1 MILKLSI
8 EPTLFIVTV
17 YGKSKWQST
26 PYTFSLGPYYA
37 HCDTLHFNMFCYAS
51 SAVNGGAKAGITTCS
66 LSTDFII
73 SVPDGADNEWKVSMY
88 PTLKTYFFSDLF
100 GFHDQYETLFDDA
113 AESWIGIE
121 KVFNLPTVDLKDE

>member
-1 MILKLSI
+1 
-8 EPTLFIVTV
+8 
-17 YGKSKWQST
+17 
-26 PYTFSLGPYYA
+26 
-37 HCDTLHFNMFCYAS
+37 MFCYAS

-113 AESWIGIE
+113 AESWITLILIIS
-121 KVFNLPTVDLKDE
+121 KVIGL

>member
-1 MILKLSI
+1 
-8 EPTLFIVTV
+8 
-17 YGKSKWQST
+17 
-26 PYTFSLGPYYA
+26 
-37 HCDTLHFNMFCYAS
+37 MFCYAS

-113 AESWIGIE
+113 AESWILDYE
-121 KVFNLPTVDLKDE
+121 KNILGDEQAYRFICGYLAYR

>member
-8 EPTLFIVTV
+8 EPIRP
-17 YGKSKWQST
+17 KEAH
-26 PYTFSLGPYYA
+26 SLGGSLIYA
-37 HCDTLHFNMFCYAS
+37 NLLHILI
-51 SAVNGGAKAGITTCS
+51 GAKAGITTCS

>member
-8 EPTLFIVTV
+8 EPIRP
-17 YGKSKWQST
+17 KEAH
-26 PYTFSLGPYYA
+26 SLGGSLIYA
-37 HCDTLHFNMFCYAS
+37 NLLHILICFVTRRVLSME
-51 SAVNGGAKAGITTCS
+51 VLRITTCS

>member
-1 MILKLSI
+1 
-8 EPTLFIVTV
+8 
-17 YGKSKWQST
+17 
-26 PYTFSLGPYYA
+26 
-37 HCDTLHFNMFCYAS
+37 MFCYAS

-73 SVPDGADNEWKVSMY
+73 SVPDGADNEWKVSM
-88 PTLKTYFFSDLF
+88 
-100 GFHDQYETLFDDA
+100 FHDQYETLFDDA